1 MFYFFAPVNYL
12 INSYFNPITHFYDS
26 ENNEFVSCES
36 YDRTSFIENDTAHC
50 LIELPFLEKHV
61 NFVTK
66 IFYHSIS
73 IDDYCIIE
81 EKFDPEDESLAEFAE
96 RTYLKE
102 KYADAKEKAI
112 PLIIES
118 WVRKNNL
125 DIDWSAVTFA

>member
-1 MFYFFAPVNYL
+1 MLYFFAPVNYL
-12 INSYFNPITHFYDS
+12 INSYFNPICHFYNS

-36 YDRTSFIENDTAHC
+36 CNRTSFIENDTTHC
-50 LIELPFLEKHV
+50 LIELPFLEKHTD
-61 NFVTK
+61 FVKK

-73 IDDYCIIE
+73 IEDYCFIE
-81 EKFDPEDESLAEFAE
+81 EEFDSQNESLAEFSE

-125 DIDWSAVTFA
+125 DIDWSTVTFA